1 MAPAGIE
8 VIAGGRRDAVFGPA
22 VLVGLGGVLAEI
34 LDDVAVLLAPVTV
47 DEVVDRLDALR
58 GAALLRG
65 VRGAPGVAMR
75 PLAEVVVAI
84 GDLLVAH
91 PSIVEIDCNPVIAG
105 PLGAVAVDGLI
116 VIEDAGA

>member
-1 MAPAGIE
+1 MAPAGVE

-22 VLVGLGGVLAEI
+22 VLVGLGGILAEV

-47 DEVVDRLDALR
+47 DEVLSRLDLLR

-65 VRGAPGVAMR
+65 FRGAPGVAMR
-75 PLAEVVVAI
+75 PLAELVVAI
-84 GDLLVAH
+84 GDLLLAD

-105 PLGAVAVDGLI
+105 PSGAVAVDALV
-116 VIEDAGA
+116 VIEDA